1 MTAASL
7 PGISCPVGTFNPDLG
22 ARNVGD
28 CIDCPEGYLCTTLG
42 LADDYAVLTKC
53 PAGSYCPGAAISK
66 SAIDCP
72 IGAYC
77 PEGSVTFIQCPV
89 GTYQSGTMKT
99 LLSDCVDCPLN
110 YYCGSKGIGD
120 STTLP
125 LCGDGYICLGGT
137 AVSTPLSTQ
146 NGDFCPTGKYCS
158 RLALGAQDCPIGKY

>member
-1 MTAASL
+1 VGTYTDNLAQTSCAKCPAGFYCGDDIIDDFFSSAVKIVPDSAILCVAGQYCPKGSYLVTAVSL

-42 LADDYAVLTKC
+42 LADDYALLTKC

-89 GTYQSGTMKT
+89 GTY
-99 LLSDCVDCPLN
+99 
-110 YYCGSKGIGD
+110 
-120 STTLP
+120 
-125 LCGDGYICLGGT
+125 
-137 AVSTPLSTQ
+137 
-146 NGDFCPTGKYCS
+146 
-158 RLALGAQDCPIGKY
+158 